1 MTADVV
7 IVHYGPAEVTAS
19 AAAAALATGWPVT
32 VVDNDGGLDLED
44 DPRLKLLRPGTNIGF
59 ARAVNLGARQGASPW
74 ILMLNPDT
82 EPGPGALEQLVAIAG
97 ECDDTA
103 VLAPTL
109 VYRDGSPQ
117 IGGGRFAGWVREVGR
132 MSGLGRLLRA
142 RRAQS
147 RSEFRSAEHEAGVTI
162 DRQWVSGAV
171 MLVRRAAFEEV
182 GGFDERFF
190 LYYEDEDL
198 CRRLRARGW
207 SVAVAPEV
215 RVKHA
220 LMGTRADESA
230 REPAAAFERSRA
242 VYHQIHSGPLLR
254 RIVGWDS
261 ARRERALR

>member
-1 MTADVV
+1 VTADVV
-7 IVHYGPAEVTAS
+7 IVHYGPADVTAS
-19 AAAAALATGWPVT
+19 AVAAALRTGWPVT

-44 DPRLKLLRPGTNIGF
+44 DPRLNVLRPGANLGF
-59 ARAVNLGARQGASPW
+59 ARAVNLGVRQGASPW

-82 EPGPGALEQLVAIAG
+82 EPDPGALEQLLAIAG
-97 ECDDTA
+97 ERGDTA

-117 IGGGRFAGWVREVGR
+117 IGGGRFAGWVRELGR
-132 MSGLGRLLRA
+132 MSGIGRRLRA
-142 RRAQS
+142 QRAQIA
-147 RSEFRSAEHEAGVTI
+147 SEFRSPPDGVRATI

-171 MLVRRAAFEEV
+171 MLVRRSAFEEV
-182 GGFDERFF
+182 AGFDERFF

-207 SVAVAPEV
+207 RVAVAPEV

-220 LMGTRADESA
+220 VMGMQADESSQ
-230 REPAAAFERSRA
+230 EPAAAYERSRA